1 MDSEENNFKVT
12 PGNSHCVNSQQVTTL
27 SSSTSSIGKAS
38 QGITTMSNQS
48 DSYSIN
54 DTTATNSTISS
65 LAGGGNTIYKIIFR
79 NKTFSSN
86 GKNELDSIKKI
97 LNNKIYKK
105 DYLIEIFNNNKKSI
119 YILRANYKNKFKKI
133 Y

>member
-1 MDSEENNFKVT
+1 MISEESDFNII
-12 PGNSHCVNSQQVTTL
+12 PANSQCINSSKTTIV
-27 SSSTSSIGKAS
+27 SSSTSPEGKAS
-38 QGITTMSNQS
+38 QNITDINNQNTIDSSGDTINTYS
-48 DSYSIN
+48 D
-54 DTTATNSTISS
+54 IS
-65 LAGGGNTIYKIIFR
+65 AIYGGGNTSYKIIFR

-86 GKNELDSIKKI
+86 GKNELDAIKKI

-119 YILRANYKNKFKKI
+119 YIVRANYKNKFKKI